1 MPTIY
6 DHRPFERTRRPRI
19 RTRGHACLRAAY
31 PLNRGSRGFAPPP
44 ADGVSK
50 GPGEVLRPLKCRRR
64 VGSATP
70 RCCGRPE
77 FHTPTPCLSKCPGGA
92 CAAFG
97 AGGLMRYFKGVRE
110 GRVRDGREGG
120 SGRAGRG
127 ESPLPPATAHRSLL
141 DGQPHGPRTTH
152 LSGAETDSRGRQSQ
166 QWRYGEIDRWTDRLC
181 VADAAEAVRTV
192 GGDGR

>member
-110 GRVRDGREGG
+110 GRVRNGREGG
-120 SGRAGRG
+120 REGAGGRAG
-127 ESPLPPATAHRSLL
+127 ESPPFPRQRHTAASWMDSHT
-141 DGQPHGPRTTH
+141 DHGQLTCRAQRQTA
-152 LSGAETDSRGRQSQ
+152 GADSRNSGGTERLTGGRI
-166 QWRYGEIDRWTDRLC
+166 GC
-181 VADAAEAVRTV
+181 V
-192 GGDGR
+192 